1 MDIQARKAKRK
12 PDAEKFDIA
21 PKKKRPSIVVK
32 REPGLDITAKKK
44 KRPSVTVK
52 REPGAKKRKVVIDL
66 LENAEPSV
74 IVAKKRRAK
83 PADVSPIKLESLR
96 EFSDSSENSDSAVEA
111 ERQSS
116 KAQRVRE
123 KKVIEKRKQKK
134 KERVDVQLDEESSAP
149 VMQAHANEKFAT
161 SELERMFAEGSI
173 AAPIEQSMSRQQL
186 EDIEK
191 AIGSSIMSGA
201 LGTDQLEDCTPAE
214 TLFFRQSFAEQ
225 QQQYPPV
232 PAKQRVRGISRNPY
246 DFAYIADVIA
256 RAPKEIQSMQD
267 ISARQLYRNVVF
279 ANSRTHE
286 EMYMCE
292 PRGMEKKCCNGTDC
306 AGLMVKTRD
315 PFILKAFLF
324 EKEHEKYVQHTVLPQ
339 EVEDGRRACI
349 LCMRHEVTT
358 RLTFLRAH
366 GTDHVQWNAAVAL
379 SRYRNFYDQPGEYR
393 LEDCNVSTSKNGQV
407 FMEPVV
413 RFSRSDYDLHIQ
425 DGRRCYMQKLAYP
438 DVENHAPLN
447 DNVVFN
453 NTRKVGV

>member
-12 PDAEKFDIA
+12 SDVDIV

-32 REPGLDITAKKK
+32 REPDLDIVAKK
-44 KRPSVTVK
+44 KRPPATHVK
-52 REPGAKKRKVVIDL
+52 RESGVKKRKVVIDL
-66 LENAEPSV
+66 LEPSE

-83 PADVSPIKLESLR
+83 PTDISPIKLESLR

-111 ERQSS
+111 ERQNS

-134 KERVDVQLDEESSAP
+134 KERVDVQLDEVSAP
-149 VMQAHANEKFAT
+149 VMPTQANEKFAA

-191 AIGSSIMSGA
+191 AIGSSILSGA
-201 LGTDQLEDCTPAE
+201 SGTDQLDDCTPAE

-225 QQQYPPV
+225 QQQHPPV

-256 RAPKEIQSMQD
+256 RAPKEFQSMQD

-279 ANSRTHE
+279 ANSRKHE

-324 EKEHEKYVQHTVLPQ
+324 EKEHDRYVLHTVLPQ

-438 DVENHAPLN
+438 DAENHVALN
-447 DNVVFN
+447 DNVIFN